1 MLVERFGNS
10 KETMLVVDNISIRFG
25 DERVLDHFSC
35 HVKKGDF
42 ACITGKSGCGK
53 TSLLKAFIGL
63 TPLVNGCIR
72 VGEYSLN
79 EQTCNIVR
87 TKTMYLPQELSFP
100 NDTVEELVGQTIKI
114 GRLKNGHTY
123 TYMLHNNLHKLGLE
137 SELLCK
143 RIAEISGG
151 QRQRLMLAVLALLN
165 KDIWLLDEPTAALD
179 ETSRNYVIDFL
190 REQQQRGKTIVA
202 VSHDMYF
209 VSHCNNVINLE

>member
-1 MLVERFGNS
+1 MLA
-10 KETMLVVDNISIRFG
+10 VDDISIHFG
-25 DERVLDHFSC
+25 DEHVLDHFSC
-35 HVKKGDF
+35 HVKRGDF

-63 TPLVNGCIR
+63 TPLVGGTIR
-72 VGEYSLN
+72 VGEHILN

-100 NDTVEELVGQTIKI
+100 NDTIEELVGQTLKI
-114 GRLKNGHTY
+114 GRLKNVLMY
-123 TYMLHNNLHKLGLE
+123 TSRLCNNLHKLGLE
-137 SELLCK
+137 KELLSK
-143 RIAEISGG
+143 HMAEISGG
-151 QRQRLMLAVLALLN
+151 QRQRMMLAVLALLD

-190 REQQQRGKTIVA
+190 REQQQQGKTIVA

-209 VSHCNNVINLE
+209 VSHCTNVINLE